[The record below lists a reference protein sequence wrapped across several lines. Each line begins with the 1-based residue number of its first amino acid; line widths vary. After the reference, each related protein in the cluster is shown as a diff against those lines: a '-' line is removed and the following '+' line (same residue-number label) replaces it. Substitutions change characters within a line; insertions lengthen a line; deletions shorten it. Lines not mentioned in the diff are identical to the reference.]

1 MRFSKR
7 SLYAIRALVRL
18 ATQHDD
24 KPVSIREISEIEDIS
39 LPYLE
44 QLFACLRRSELVK
57 SVRGPGGGY
66 VLSRDAAD
74 ISLEQIIE
82 SVDETIAPAACAD
95 NQSVCLRQPECFM
108 HPVWNELGEKIR
120 SFLAQISLK
129 DLMGRAKKHNEFIAL
144 KEQ

>member
-95 NQSVCLRQPECFM
+95 TESVCLRKSECFM
-108 HPVWNELGEKIR
+108 YPVWNELGDKIR
-120 SFLAQISLK
+120 NFLAHVSVK
-129 DLMGRAKKHNEFIAL
+129 DLMANAKKHTEPVTPND
-144 KEQ
+144 Q